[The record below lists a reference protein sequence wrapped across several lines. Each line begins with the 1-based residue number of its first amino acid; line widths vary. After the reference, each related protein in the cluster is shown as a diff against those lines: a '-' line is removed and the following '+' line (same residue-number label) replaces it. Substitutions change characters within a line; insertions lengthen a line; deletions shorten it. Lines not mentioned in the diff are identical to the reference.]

1 MRILIA
7 GCGYVGSELARQLAA
22 RGDTV
27 FGLRRNTALLPEG
40 VMPVP
45 ADLEKPE
52 TLAVLPGNLDAVV
65 YAASANGYSAEAYR
79 AAYYS
84 GLRHL
89 LDALRDQGLPGRVL
103 FTSSTGVYTQDGG
116 EWLDEDS
123 PTTANR
129 PTAQALLDGEALIH
143 DLEVSGTVVR
153 FSGIY
158 GPGRTRLIDS
168 VADGSARLEPKDDR
182 CLNHIHRD
190 DCAGILAHLLTVE
203 SPSPLYLGTDC
214 EPRPRNDLLRWIAG
228 ELGVPEPP
236 SRDEPEPNTRPSER
250 GGNRRYR
257 NQRILDTGY
266 AFRYP
271 TYREGYGALI
281 SERRDSAG

>member
-40 VMPVP
+40 VLPVP
-45 ADLEKPE
+45 ADLERPE
-52 TLAVLPGNLDAVV
+52 TLTVLPGNLDAVV

-79 AAYYS
+79 AAYYT
-84 GLRHL
+84 GLQHV
-89 LDALRDQGLPGRVL
+89 LDALRDEGLPKRVL
-103 FTSSTGVYTQDGG
+103 FTSSTGVYAQDDG

-123 PTTANR
+123 PARANR

-143 DLEVSGTVVR
+143 KLDVAGTVVR

-182 CLNHIHRD
+182 YLNHIYRD

-203 SPSPLYLGTDC
+203 SPAPLYLGTDS
-214 EPRPRNDLLRWIAG
+214 EPRPRNELLCWIAG
-228 ELGVPEPP
+228 EMGLPEPP
-236 SRDEPEPNTRPSER
+236 RRDDLEPNTRPSER

-266 AFRYP
+266 AFKYP

-281 SERRDSAG
+281 AARREYTA